1 MFVIGVGTNLRIS
14 ELNQVASDPD
24 DKHVFLLKNGF
35 RDLSGFV
42 DQMSTTSCDGRS
54 LFNPFGLV
62 NGRNVQGVSK
72 KLFDV

>member
-42 DQMSTTSCDGRS
+42 DQMSTTSCDGRF
-54 LFNPFGLV
+54 LFGPFGLV
-62 NGRNVQGVSK
+62 NGRNV
-72 KLFDV
+72 